1 MSHEKLL
8 PSTRLKKKK
17 KKKKDVS
24 MVVEWDKNS

>member
-1 MSHEKLL
+1 MGHEKLL

>member
-17 KKKKDVS
+17 KKKDVS